1 MFRAVLNVIKQIT
14 EVLHSDAPQGK
25 TKATKPKAKRR
36 AAAVR
41 NPPSRTSSRG
51 GVSVCYAESGPQVD
65 DEEDESDQEEDDAQM
80 DTAADGELQSMLIDL
95 LASMQSMLKV
105 FPLRNHADLVGQ
117 TVESMVHGMQ
127 NVVGMH
133 SSFRGVAMGE

>member
-1 MFRAVLNVIKQIT
+1 
-14 EVLHSDAPQGK
+14 
-25 TKATKPKAKRR
+25 
-36 AAAVR
+36 
-41 NPPSRTSSRG
+41 
-51 GVSVCYAESGPQVD
+51 
-65 DEEDESDQEEDDAQM
+65 M

-133 SSFRGVAMGE
+133 SSFREVAMGE